1 MSLRTII
8 SGHCF
13 FVCLLQMSN
22 VVSVTAESCGHTRV
36 AILFS
41 GGIDSLVLAALADRF
56 AVSYVMLIVNICVK

>member
-1 MSLRTII
+1 MA
-8 SGHCF
+8 
-13 FVCLLQMSN
+13 
-22 VVSVTAESCGHTRV
+22 SVPAESCGHTRV